1 MVSMHY
7 TTMHRSIWSWQS
19 CCHTEIAF
27 LWTNALQSACYVG
40 DLDNQLA
47 RVEDAR
53 SEASGLSTA
62 AKSRA
67 EELQDLID
75 LIPEDV
81 NLQDEA
87 EITRMKRKCNVHI
100 YFLSISLF
108 KLIRFYLK
116 FLYWF
121 RQWHAM
127 CICSTKLAWF
137 KDS

>member
-7 TTMHRSIWSWQS
+7 TTMHRSIWSWQR
-19 CCHTEIAF
+19 CCHIEIAF

-40 DLDNQLA
+40 DLDDQLG

-87 EITRMKRKCNVHI
+87 EITRMKRKCI
-100 YFLSISLF
+100 YTFFLSAYLNLF
-108 KLIRFYLK
+108 GFI
-116 FLYWF
+116 
-121 RQWHAM
+121 
-127 CICSTKLAWF
+127 
-137 KDS
+137 